1 MADCESVILCVHDW
15 WIQVCKCKN
24 WNQTVNLCLI
34 DHSAVDMLVKP
45 WTPGA
50 QVRDWR
56 AAAPDVCVCMCVSA
70 AVINVGAVWG
80 MGRAVCAE
88 WCGQGRLAADS
99 TLMTERVMTEPQT
112 AGRGRS
118 IYSPRWR
125 DGREGRDAAQ
135 KKQGSAISIMFSL
148 CVLACLRACLAPR
161 LAVAVSPRRTLKT
174 QRIDNY

>member
-45 WTPGA
+45 RTPGA

-112 AGRGRS
+112 AGRRRS

-135 KKQGSAISIMFSL
+135 KKTGQCDFYYVLSLRVSLSASVSSPP
-148 CVLACLRACLAPR
+148 PR
-161 LAVAVSPRRTLKT
+161 CGCQPTPHIKNTADR
-174 QRIDNY
+174 